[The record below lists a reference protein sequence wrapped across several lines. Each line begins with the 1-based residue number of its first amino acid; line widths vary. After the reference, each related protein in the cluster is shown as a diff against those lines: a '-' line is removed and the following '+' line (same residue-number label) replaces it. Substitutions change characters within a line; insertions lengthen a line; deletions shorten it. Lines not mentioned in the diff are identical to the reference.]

1 MSQATIVMIIL
12 VVMSISF
19 FIGYI
24 PLAVTALS
32 VPLALELTG
41 VLKASEAWAGFSNT
55 SVIVLIPLFMLGG
68 VLKKTTFL
76 EWLKK
81 NIMGAI
87 GGDTKRGNRKMLLL
101 CMLASFILPTFLSP
115 VAVMSILCPVLI
127 SIADETKYSRK
138 ALLKSCADVA
148 CTGNNIL
155 PFGTALTTYMTY
167 NAYLEAAGATER
179 FQMIDP
185 FACKI
190 PIYIVYFLFIYFVG
204 SKFWERREQKS
215 ELIQSARETAT
226 TAGEK
231 KRAEKKN
238 TLTPTQNKLG
248 IILFFGAAATMI
260 LCSAFTKIPLY
271 VIGFIFCIIAVAAKI
286 VTEKELFDS
295 VSWSTVFLLACTLP
309 LSTAM
314 TNSGCND
321 IISSLITKV
330 IGDTKNAVYIAAIFF
345 LVAFIV
351 TQFISNRAVGAV
363 FRPIAIA
370 AAVGLGVDPRFTLLA
385 ELYGSSLSTLTPMAT
400 PAEAIVY
407 DAGKFK
413 MGEFFIS
420 SVASCAVW
428 FAAFLI
434 WFPLSFKILYP

>member
-1 MSQATIVMIIL
+1 MSQSTIVLIIL
-12 VVMSISF
+12 VIMSISF
-19 FIGYI
+19 FAGYI
-24 PLAVTALS
+24 PLAITALA

-55 SVIVLIPLFMLGG
+55 SVVVLIPLFMLGG

-81 NIMGAI
+81 SIVGAI
-87 GGDTKRGNRKMLLL
+87 GGDMGKSGKRILLL

-127 SIADETKYSRK
+127 SIADEAKYSRK

-167 NAYLEAAGATER
+167 NAYLEAAGASER
-179 FQMIDP
+179 FNLIDP

-190 PIYIVYFLFIYFVG
+190 PIYVVYFLFIYFVG
-204 SKFWERREQKS
+204 SKYWEKRDKVSEAKTPVQITSAADTSKRGSKKS
-215 ELIQSARETAT
+215 
-226 TAGEK
+226 
-231 KRAEKKN
+231 
-238 TLTPTQNKLG
+238 TLSPFQNKLG
-248 IILFFGAAATMI
+248 IGLFFGAAAAMI
-260 LCSAFTKIPLY
+260 LASAFTNIPLY
-271 VIGFIFCIIAVAAKI
+271 IVGFIFCIIAVATKI
-286 VTEKELFDS
+286 ISEKELFDS

-321 IISSLITKV
+321 MISHLISLL
-330 IGDTKNAVYIAAIFF
+330 IGDTRNAVVIAAVFF
-345 LVAFIV
+345 LAAFII

-400 PAEAIVY
+400 PAEAIIY
-407 DAGKFK
+407 NEGKFK
-413 MGEFFIS
+413 MGEFFIG
-420 SVASCAVW
+420 SVAPCIVW

-434 WFPLSFKILYP
+434 WFPLSFKFLY

>member
-1 MSQATIVMIIL
+1 MAQSTIVFMILIL
-12 VVMSISF
+12 MSISF
-19 FIGYI
+19 FVGYI
-24 PLAVTALS
+24 PLAVTAIA

-68 VLKKTTFL
+68 ILKKTTFL
-76 EWLKK
+76 DWLKT
-81 NIMGAI
+81 AI
-87 GGDTKRGNRKMLLL
+87 VGSIGKDAKRGKRRVLLL

-127 SIADETKYSRK
+127 SIADEAKYSRK

-167 NAYLEAAGATER
+167 NAYLEAAGASER
-179 FQMIDP
+179 FHMIDP

-190 PIYIVYFLFIYFVG
+190 PIYIAYFIFIYFVG
-204 SKFWERREQKS
+204 SKFWEKHDKTEAVKAVAQAAVTDENPRRA
-215 ELIQSARETAT
+215 AR
-226 TAGEK
+226 
-231 KRAEKKN
+231 KN
-238 TLTPTQNKLG
+238 TLTPFQNKLG
-248 IILFFGAAATMI
+248 IGLFFGAAAAMI
-260 LCSAFTKIPLY
+260 LASAFTKIQLY
-271 VIGFIFCIIAVAAKI
+271 IIGFLFCIIAVAAKI
-286 VTEKELFDS
+286 VTEKELFES
-295 VSWSTVFLLACTLP
+295 VSWPTVFLLACTLP

-314 TNSGCND
+314 TNAGCND
-321 IISSLITKV
+321 MISSLISGL
-330 IGDTKNAVYIAAIFF
+330 IGDTRNAVLIAAIFF
-345 LVAFIV
+345 LTAFIV

-370 AAVGLGVDPRFTLLA
+370 AAVGLGIDPRFTLLA

-407 DAGKFK
+407 NEGKFK
-413 MGEFFIS
+413 MGEFLGGSI
-420 SVASCAVW
+420 APCMVW
-428 FAAFLI
+428 FLMFLL
-434 WFPLSFKILYP
+434 WFPLSFRLLY